1 MINSDSAHA
10 VLKASSWAHKFSAV
24 TGFASRRFS
33 VRKVYFP
40 SKSSFPVPSYFSIEI
55 PDDWTYETS
64 SNSYATEL
72 IGFGVINTINLTPM
86 KIYAKDG
93 IFQQDAYYSVKN
105 APLEKYVDYKLDQM
119 NRDLWN
125 VTDMENIKW
134 IRF

>member
-1 MINSDSAHA
+1 VIIILAAAGIIFPTSI
-10 VLKASSWAHKFSAV
+10 
-24 TGFASRRFS
+24 FASTLNEQENNNHLTI
-33 VRKVYFP
+33 
-40 SKSSFPVPSYFSIEI
+40 SSREETPYFSIEI

-72 IGFGVINTINLTPM
+72 IGFGVINTINLTSM